1 LKLTGAR
8 DQGCSRNMPFP
19 TLNTATLATLCG
31 CWFACVTGANS
42 FASDTNSLLVNGDFE
57 AGDFSGWTLT
67 TTPRGTIWQS
77 TGAPQI
83 TSFATRKNSEPSRAA
98 TLNVGQDYQQSTG
111 VHTRQG
117 GYLSQ
122 TFWGPAGTYSVTL
135 AVAVGNAIYM
145 NDSGGNFTVFMDGVT
160 LTEYQFGS
168 IYIKELQRATL
179 SGSSE
184 LSAGWH
190 TLSIQVDRP
199 YTADEFTPYQYIDN
213 VVVSVPEPSSMA
225 LTGLIAA
232 GVLGRAEH
240 RRMAGS
246 PT

>member
-1 LKLTGAR
+1 
-8 DQGCSRNMPFP
+8 
-19 TLNTATLATLCG
+19 
-31 CWFACVTGANS
+31 
-42 FASDTNSLLVNGDFE
+42 
-57 AGDFSGWTLT
+57 
-67 TTPRGTIWQS
+67 
-77 TGAPQI
+77 
-83 TSFATRKNSEPSRAA
+83 
-98 TLNVGQDYQQSTG
+98 
-111 VHTRQG
+111 
-117 GYLSQ
+117 
-122 TFWGPAGTYSVTL
+122 
-135 AVAVGNAIYM
+135 M

-199 YTADEFTPYQYIDN
+199 YTADEFTPYHYIDN
-213 VVVSVPEPSSMA
+213 VAVSVPEPSSMA

-232 GVLGRAEH
+232 GVLGRAER